1 MNSHLT
7 WNRQHWPMNWRPSGT
22 KKSNAI
28 LINRV
33 FFEPPYAQWNGGRCS
48 SVYCSYQKWK
58 RPAIFPSPA
67 HFLFFQKELLNI
79 IQPILLA
86 FLMDFFE
93 PCSTMSSEMAWLL
106 ALGTVLT
113 AFGSSILFNYVSS
126 LREPLETDQT
136 MCSYS
141 PTIGSLF
148 TLYKCVLLTKAWYF
162 AK

>member
-1 MNSHLT
+1 
-7 WNRQHWPMNWRPSGT
+7 
-22 KKSNAI
+22 
-28 LINRV
+28 
-33 FFEPPYAQWNGGRCS
+33 
-48 SVYCSYQKWK
+48 
-58 RPAIFPSPA
+58 
-67 HFLFFQKELLNI
+67 
-79 IQPILLA
+79 
-86 FLMDFFE
+86 
-93 PCSTMSSEMAWLL
+93 MSSEMAWLL